1 MATFAVVVTGGIAS
15 GKSAVTSRFE
25 KLGITVVD
33 ADIAA
38 RDVVAIGTD
47 GLGEVIAR
55 FGADVLTDD
64 GSMDRAKLRQ
74 IIYADPSARKD
85 LEAIIHPRVRDY
97 MISRCL
103 QATSPYVLAAIP
115 LFTEVGARQAYPWI
129 DRVLVIDVAPET
141 QLARLMRR
149 DDATEELAQKMIA
162 AQATRAQR
170 LAVADDILSNEG
182 TLESL
187 DGPIAS
193 LDRLYRK
200 LASAENSA

>member
-1 MATFAVVVTGGIAS
+1 MSLYAVVVTGGIAS

-25 KLGITVVD
+25 SLGITVVD

-38 RDVVAIGTD
+38 REVVAVGSE
-47 GLGEVIAR
+47 GLQEVIAR
-55 FGADVLTDD
+55 FGRDVLQAD
-64 GSMDRAKLRQ
+64 GLMDRAKMRQ

-85 LEAIIHPRVRDY
+85 LEGIIHPRVRDY
-97 MISRCL
+97 MIAECL
-103 QATSPYVLAAIP
+103 AAPSPYVLAAIP

-129 DRVLVIDVAPET
+129 DRVLVIDVAPKT
-141 QLARLMRR
+141 QLARLMKR

-162 AQATRAQR
+162 SQAARAQR
-170 LAVADDILSNEG
+170 LAVADDVLSNEG

-187 DGPIAS
+187 DAPIAA

-200 LASAENSA
+200 LASAKQSA